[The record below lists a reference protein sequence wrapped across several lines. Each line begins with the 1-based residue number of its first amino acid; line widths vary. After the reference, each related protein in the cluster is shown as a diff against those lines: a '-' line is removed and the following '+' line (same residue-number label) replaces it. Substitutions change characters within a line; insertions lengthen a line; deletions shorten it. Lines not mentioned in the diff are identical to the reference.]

1 MTFRPFA
8 GLLALALTATSATV
22 AAQDRWRDDDLR
34 LEVRGIV
41 RDVLRD
47 VRHVVRDARLIARDV
62 TREVDRAVRDLDLDR
77 EWARIDQDAERR
89 RERQRV
95 LRQRRDDARDQTRAA
110 RDSARQDRERERDA
124 RRFASVS
131 PSDDPC
137 ARDDRGSRGHAC
149 EVRDTRL
156 PAPGGPLTVDASP
169 NGGIRVEAWD
179 QPDVLVRAVVR
190 TQGDTDEDARAL
202 LPRVAVTAA
211 GTTVSAQGPERG
223 DGRRSG
229 WSVGFQ
235 IWAPR
240 QTALALTA
248 RNGGVTIFGMRGESR
263 FSTQNGGITL
273 NDVGGQVAGHTRNGG
288 VTVRLAGERWEGA
301 GLDVETTNG
310 GVSLTIP
317 QGYSAALEVGTV
329 NGGINTDVPMTVQGR
344 VGRELKTTLG
354 SGGPLVKVRTTN
366 GGVRIAE
373 R

>member
-1 MTFRPFA
+1 MTFRLFA
-8 GLLALALTATSATV
+8 GLLALALTTTSATV
-22 AAQDRWRDDDLR
+22 AAQERWRDDDLR
-34 LEVRGIV
+34 LQVRSLV

-77 EWARIDQDAERR
+77 EWAGIAQDSQARQERR
-89 RERQRV
+89 RV
-95 LRQRRDDARDQTRAA
+95 LRQQRDERRARSRAS
-110 RDSARQDRERERDA
+110 RESTRQDRDRERDA

-131 PSDDPC
+131 PTDDPC
-137 ARDDRGSRGHAC
+137 ARDDWGSRGRAC

-169 NGGIRVEAWD
+169 NGGIRVEGWD

-190 TQGDTDEDARAL
+190 TQADSDDEARAL
-202 LPRVAVTAA
+202 LPRVSVTAA

-229 WSVGFQ
+229 WSVSFQ

-263 FSTQNGGITL
+263 FATENGGVTL
-273 NDVGGQVAGHTRNGG
+273 NDVGGQMAGHTRNGG
-288 VTVRLAGERWEGA
+288 VTVRLSGDRWEGA

-310 GVSLTIP
+310 GVSLSIP
-317 QGYSAALEVGTV
+317 RGYSAALEVGTV
-329 NGGINTDVPMTVQGR
+329 NGGIDTDVPMTVQGR
-344 VGRELKTTLG
+344 VGRELRTTLG
-354 SGGPLVKVRTTN
+354 AGGPLVKVRTTN
-366 GGVRIAE
+366 GGVRINE